1 MQYQEFACPPIA
13 WRNAMKKKLVCF
25 ALVLVLM
32 LTLNFS
38 MVSAQTYLFQVDKTI
53 ASVYINNDGTMDIEY
68 WITFTNDPSASAID
82 FVDIGLPNSSYSLS
96 RITAEVD
103 GTKITD
109 IQKSPYVTPG
119 IALGLGSKAI
129 RAGGTGTVHARITG
143 LTNTLYISEVDEFAS
158 FNFSPNYFG
167 KQYVKGSTE
176 VIVTLYLPVGLEPEE
191 PRYHTPQKWT
201 GTEEPQSGYDDEGR
215 VYYRWTSDQANSY
228 SQYIFG
234 ASFPARLVP
243 ETVIQ
248 KPPSAVSGFFNSD
261 NFICICFNLV
271 FFGFFGLIVYA
282 SVRGQK
288 ARKMKYL
295 PPKIAIEGH
304 GIKRGLTAVEAAVLL
319 EQPVDKIMTM
329 TLFSVIKKGAA
340 TVLSQEPLQLEV
352 ADPLPEG
359 LHTYEKEFVSAF
371 ALDKTKQ
378 RKALQDMMVNVIK
391 EVTNKMKGFSRKET
405 IAYYQDIMERAW
417 KHVEAAETP
426 DVKMEK
432 FDEYMGWTML
442 DKNFD
447 SRTRRTF
454 DTGPL
459 FVPMW
464 WGRYDPT
471 FRPVSSGGSSA
482 GKAFSAP
489 ASSGSGKTISVPNL
503 PGSNFAASVVNG
515 TQAFAAGALG
525 NLTNFTSAVTN
536 KTNPAPKPSSSS
548 YSSGSGG
555 GRSCACACACA
566 GCACACAGGGR

>member
-1 MQYQEFACPPIA
+1 
-13 WRNAMKKKLVCF
+13 MKKKLVCF
-25 ALVLVLM
+25 ALILVLM

-38 MVSAQTYLFQVDKTI
+38 VVSAQTYLFQVDKTV

-96 RITAEVD
+96 KITAEVD

-129 RAGGTGTVHARITG
+129 QAGRSGTVHARING
-143 LTNTLYISEVDEFAS
+143 LTNTLYISDVDEYAS

-191 PRYHTPQKWT
+191 PRYHTPQKWP
-201 GTEEPQSGYDDEGR
+201 GAEEPQSGYDEGGR
-215 VYYRWTSDQANSY
+215 VYYRWVSEQANSY

-243 ETVIQ
+243 ENVIQ
-248 KPPSAVSGFFNSD
+248 KPPSAVGGFFNSD
-261 NFICICFNLV
+261 SFICICFNLV
-271 FFGFFGLIVYA
+271 FFGFFGLIIYA

-319 EQPVDKIMTM
+319 EQPVDKVMTM

-340 TVLSQEPLQLEV
+340 TVLSHDPLQLEV
-352 ADPLPEG
+352 TNPLPEG
-359 LHTYEKEFVSAF
+359 LHSYEKDFVSAF
-371 ALDKTKQ
+371 TLDKTKQ
-378 RKALQDMMVNVIK
+378 RKALQDMMVNLIK

-482 GKAFSAP
+482 GKAFSAS

-515 TQAFAAGALG
+515 TQAFAAGAIG